1 MISHVS
7 LHSFRSHPN
16 MSVSFSPKTNVIIGA
31 NGSGKTNILEAI
43 LMLSHGKSFR
53 SPDVAVIR
61 HQETASKV
69 RLEVSGRERVMELR
83 LQPNGQ
89 TDKTFVVD
97 NKQFKR
103 LSFHKTLPVVLFEPN
118 FMSIIARGP
127 DTRREYVDT
136 LLSRIEPDY
145 QRTLNAYRRT
155 LVQRNSLLKQLHPT
169 SDQLFVWDLTLAELA
184 GKLVGKR
191 LELIEKLNASL
202 GEMYSKIAGVPHE
215 IAVTYVTSL
224 NTADYTSNLIKG
236 LQANV
241 KKDRDYGFTSLG
253 PHRDDFHFF
262 INRQPAVNTASRGEN
277 RTLLLALKIMEA
289 ELVEQARGHKP
300 LLLLDDVFSELDE
313 IRQAKLVEYFVD
325 NQVII
330 TSTTITPLLKGVSGE
345 IIEL

>member
-7 LHSFRSHPN
+7 LHNFRSHQN
-16 MSVSFSPKTNVIIGA
+16 MSVGFSPKTNVIIGP
-31 NGSGKTNILEAI
+31 NGSGKTNIIEAV
-43 LMLSHGKSFR
+43 LMAAQGKSFR
-53 SPDVAVIR
+53 SPDNAVIR
-61 HQETASKV
+61 HGETITKMKI
-69 RLEVSGRERVMELR
+69 ETDERERAMELR
-83 LQPNGQ
+83 LQPSGQ
-89 TDKTFVVD
+89 ADKTFVVD
-97 NKQFKR
+97 DKQLKR

-127 DTRREYVDT
+127 DARRDYIDT
-136 LLSRIEPDY
+136 LLARIEPEY
-145 QRTLNAYRRT
+145 QHSLNAYRRT
-155 LVQRNSLLKQLHPT
+155 LAQRNSLLKQLQPVT
-169 SDQLFVWDLTLAELA
+169 DQLFVWDITLAELA
-184 GKLVGKR
+184 GKLVAKR
-191 LELIEKLNASL
+191 LQLVEKLNTLL
-202 GEMYSKIAGVPHE
+202 GEMYSQIAGVPHE
-215 IAVTYVTSL
+215 VAVMYATNL
-224 NTADYTSNLIKG
+224 NTGDYTNNLIKG

-262 INRQPAVNTASRGEN
+262 INHQPAANTASRGEN

-313 IRQAKLVEYFVD
+313 TRQAKLVEYFID